1 MARAGR
7 SGSTVDLLDALALA
21 MPQVAKG
28 TSWGDRPSYLVGG
41 KPFILWRGPRKDA
54 LDEAGERLPDVVMF
68 AVPTA
73 EDKQAVLAGGPPW
86 FTTDHFNGYNA
97 VLVRE
102 CHLDQVTRDELA
114 EMVQDAWLA
123 KAPKRL
129 AKEWL
134 ADLT

>member
-1 MARAGR
+1 MASATRGGA
-7 SGSTVDLLDALALA
+7 TVAQLDALALA
-21 MPQVAKG
+21 LPQVAKG

-54 LDEAGERLPDVVMF
+54 LDEDGERLPDVIMF

-73 EDKQAVLAGGPPW
+73 EDKQAVLGGGPPW
-86 FTTDHFNGYNA
+86 FTTDHFDGYNA

-102 CHLDQVTRDELA
+102 CHLDQVTQDELA

-123 KAPKRL
+123 KAPERL
-129 AKEWL
+129 AKQWL
-134 ADLT
+134 AERT